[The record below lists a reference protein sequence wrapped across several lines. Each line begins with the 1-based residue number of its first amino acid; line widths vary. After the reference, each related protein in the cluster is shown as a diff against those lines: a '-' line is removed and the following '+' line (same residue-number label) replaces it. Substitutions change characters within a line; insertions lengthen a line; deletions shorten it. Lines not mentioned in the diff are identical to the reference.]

1 MYKIENDKFSV
12 LKRYEI
18 ENIKEGYF
26 LNKGLN
32 LIIKRE
38 KDWIMYKSKTF
49 EKLQRIDKRKIK
61 CVATCNKEMLCYIQ
75 EGSIVVFAK
84 QIMKKFFIDYD
95 KLK

>member
-61 CVATCNKEMLCYIQ
+61 LFL
-75 EGSIVVFAK
+75 FACR
-84 QIMKKFFIDYD
+84 QI
-95 KLK
+95 LKND